1 MLRPEQPSDD
11 GAQELPRRA
20 LAVLEGSGQVV
31 PLVLPAAIDIGED
44 EGDESVGI
52 LLGQALA
59 FIRR

>member
-1 MLRPEQPSDD
+1 
-11 GAQELPRRA
+11 
-20 LAVLEGSGQVV
+20 V

-59 FIRR
+59 VIRR